1 MILQGTKEMNYP
13 ETSIE
18 LTDMTFAG
26 IIERYPLMVVFCL
39 PRLEYSFG
47 NPLPIINTMAKECEG
62 KVVFGLLNI
71 EENVKT
77 AMRYDITTTPIVLIF
92 KDKRLVGRLKNNVTR
107 KDIENR
113 IGQYIEGNI
122 D

>member
-1 MILQGTKEMNYP
+1 MILPGAKEMNYP

-18 LTDMTFAG
+18 LTDRTFARN
-26 IIERYPLMVVFCL
+26 IERYPLMVVFCL

-77 AMRYDITTTPIVLIF
+77 AMRYDITTTPVVLIF